1 MASLSQRMYKAAEVL
16 EEVSELFDF
25 LNPDAAE
32 WSARGLRREAEQLED
47 E

>member
-1 MASLSQRMYKAAEVL
+1 MTLSQRMYKAAEVL
-16 EEVSELFDF
+16 EEVSELYDF

-32 WSARGLRREAEQLED
+32 WSARALRLEAENMED